1 MGTLFRN
8 GGWGMYPIVVFGLIA
23 LATAGYFA
31 VRADGRAKAFLDLM
45 PKVIFWATVTA
56 FASDLIAVAGYF
68 ESHEVPDPQVL
79 RILIQG
85 GGESLSTIVF
95 GGAFLML
102 TYLFTAVGQRKMDA
116 KLG

>member
-1 MGTLFRN
+1 MGALFRN

-31 VRADGRAKAFLDLM
+31 VRADARTKAFLEVM

-68 ESHEVPDPQVL
+68 ETHEVPDAQVL
-79 RILIQG
+79 RVLIEG
-85 GGESLSTIVF
+85 GGESLSTVVF

-102 TYLFTAVGQRKMDA
+102 VYLLTAIGQRKLDA
-116 KLG
+116 KLA